1 VHALIASILAQA
13 EGEEV
18 SEAKDLYPAPGE
30 LIIGLIAFAILF
42 YFTWKWVLPRFKQ
55 VLEERREKI
64 QGEMERAEATRKEA
78 DKLQEEYRSQLTGAR
93 DEANRIIEESR
104 ATADQLRRDLQ
115 AKAEEEAQGIVARA
129 QEEIRAE
136 RDRVFQEL
144 RAQVGSIAVEIAGRV
159 VGQSLDEK
167 THQRLIDEFI
177 DEVASGAAANGNG
190 KGTAEDSG
198 TEDNGTKDNG
208 NGV

>member
-1 VHALIASILAQA
+1 MFALIGSILLQA
-13 EGEEV
+13 EEV
-18 SEAKDLYPAPGE
+18 SDAKDLYPKAGE
-30 LIIGLIAFAILF
+30 LIVGAIAFAILF
-42 YFTWKWVLPRFKQ
+42 FFMWKWVLPR
-55 VLEERREKI
+55 VNEILEQRREKI

-78 DKLQEEYRSQLTGAR
+78 DKLQEEYRTQLNGAR

-104 ATADQLRRDLQ
+104 GTADQLRRDLQ

-136 RDRVFQEL
+136 RDRTFQEL
-144 RAQVGSIAVEIAGRV
+144 RAQVGSIAVELAERV

-177 DEVASGAAANGNG
+177 DDVASNASGKTNG
-190 KGTAEDSG
+190 KSDGTAADEG
-198 TEDNGTKDNG
+198 EA
-208 NGV
+208 

>member
-1 VHALIASILAQA
+1 MLALIAPILAQA
-13 EGEEV
+13 EEHPEEV
-18 SEAKDLYPAPGE
+18 SEAKDLYPAAGE
-30 LIIGLIAFAILF
+30 LIVGLIAFAVLF
-42 YFTWKWVLPRFKQ
+42 FFTWKWVLPKFKE

-78 DKLQEEYRSQLTGAR
+78 DKLQEEYRSQLAGAS

-115 AKAEEEAQGIVARA
+115 AKAEEEAQGIVARG
-129 QEEIRAE
+129 QDEIRAE

-177 DEVASGAAANGNG
+177 DEIASGAAANGNG
-190 KGTAEDSG
+190 KGTAKDGAKDSG
-198 TEDNGTKDNG
+198 GEA
-208 NGV
+208 

>member
-1 VHALIASILAQA
+1 MFALIGSILPQA
-13 EGEEV
+13 EEV
-18 SEAKDLYPAPGE
+18 SDAKDLYPAVGE
-30 LIIGLIAFAILF
+30 LVVGLIAFAVLF
-42 YFTWKWVLPRFKQ
+42 FFTWKWVIPRFKQ

-78 DKLQEEYRSQLTGAR
+78 DKLQEEYRSQLNGAR

-104 ATADQLRRDLQ
+104 GTADQLRRDLQ

-129 QEEIRAE
+129 QEEIRGE
-136 RDRVFQEL
+136 RDRAFQEL
-144 RAQVGSIAVEIAGRV
+144 RAQVGSIAVEIAARV

-177 DEVASGAAANGNG
+177 DDVASGAAANGNG
-190 KGTAEDSG
+190 KGSDTDADTGES
-198 TEDNGTKDNG
+198 
-208 NGV
+208 

>member
-1 VHALIASILAQA
+1 MFALIASILAQA
-13 EGEEV
+13 EESAEDV
-18 SEAKDLYPAPGE
+18 SDAKDLYPEVGE
-30 LIIGLIAFAILF
+30 LIVGLIAFAVLF
-42 YFTWKWVLPRFKQ
+42 FFTWKWVIPRFKQ

-78 DKLQEEYRSQLTGAR
+78 EKLQAEYRTQLAGAR

-115 AKAEEEAQGIVARA
+115 AKAEEEAQGIVSRA
-129 QEEIRAE
+129 QGEIRAE

-144 RAQVGSIAVEIAGRV
+144 RAQVGSIAVEIAARV

-177 DEVASGAAANGNG
+177 DDVASGAATNGNG
-190 KGTAEDSG
+190 KGKA
-198 TEDNGTKDNG
+198 
-208 NGV
+208 

>member
-1 VHALIASILAQA
+1 MVALIASILAQA
-13 EGEEV
+13 EESAEEV
-18 SEAKDLYPAPGE
+18 SDAKDLYPAVGE
-30 LIIGLIAFAILF
+30 LIVGLIAFAVLF
-42 YFTWKWVLPRFKQ
+42 FFTWKWVIPSFKK

-78 DKLQEEYRSQLTGAR
+78 DKLQEEYRSQLNGAR

-144 RAQVGSIAVEIAGRV
+144 RGQVGEIAVELAGRV
-159 VGQSLDEK
+159 VGQSLDERA
-167 THQRLIDEFI
+167 HARLIDEYI
-177 DEVASGAAANGNG
+177 DEVAGGGAQN
-190 KGTAEDSG
+190 
-198 TEDNGTKDNG
+198 
-208 NGV
+208 

>member
-1 VHALIASILAQA
+1 MLALIASILAQA
-13 EGEEV
+13 EEGAEEI
-18 SEAKDLYPAPGE
+18 SEAKDLYPAVGE
-30 LIIGLIAFAILF
+30 LIVGLFAFAVLF
-42 YFTWKWVLPRFKQ
+42 FFTWKWVLPRFKQ

-64 QGEMERAEATRKEA
+64 QGEMERAETTRMEA
-78 DKLQEEYRSQLTGAR
+78 EQLQDEYRTQLAGAR
-93 DEANRIIEESR
+93 DDANRIIEEAR

-115 AKAEEEAQGIVARA
+115 AKAEEESQAIVARA

-136 RDRVFQEL
+136 RDRTFQEL

-177 DEVASGAAANGNG
+177 DDVASGAAANGNG

-198 TEDNGTKDNG
+198 TRDSGSGD
-208 NGV
+208 